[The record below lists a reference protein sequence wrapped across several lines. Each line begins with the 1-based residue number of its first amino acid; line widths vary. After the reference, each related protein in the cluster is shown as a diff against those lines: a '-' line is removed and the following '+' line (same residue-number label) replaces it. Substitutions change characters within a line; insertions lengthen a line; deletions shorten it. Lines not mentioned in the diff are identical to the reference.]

1 MAKNDRTTYGCVD
14 NKIARAW
21 PAYYAAQQRESYFE
35 RPKQRVRERAANCYG
50 TVDRR
55 GTSQNEKVEKRRIE
69 KGGRKKKSR
78 STLYERHF
86 GADRILLTK
95 AVLLGV
101 LEQLHQVF
109 TCLNSWDD
117 SFWDRLN
124 VCVEV
129 GGAKNLERRN

>member
-69 KGGRKKKSR
+69 KGGRKKK
-78 STLYERHF
+78 
-86 GADRILLTK
+86 K
-95 AVLLGV
+95 K
-101 LEQLHQVF
+101 
-109 TCLNSWDD
+109 
-117 SFWDRLN
+117 
-124 VCVEV
+124 VEV
-129 GGAKNLERRN
+129 LCTRDILVLIVYYLPKPFSWAYLSNFIRFSPV